1 MTRENP
7 TAGGTADERVRR
19 RYPAAYA
26 KVAACFRE
34 KAPDEARPATA
45 AEIEEA
51 TGFITRE
58 AVIVQILRA
67 ADWAR
72 EVSPGRFVSAEAA
85 AKDGPGAESRPAGKE
100 SSAPEEAFAAHVKRA
115 LERETGRSR
124 MGVSASYLRHLCGN
138 PNLGSLQSLLDGAP
152 WALKQFGL
160 YRYAAEAGEESPPA
174 AEEDAQI
181 PLDPTLMPRRAER
194 SAEAPPG
201 EAEAPP
207 SEAEPPPA
215 RTVSSEPP
223 RHLEQ
228 LSFLPPE
235 REREE
240 LRIGTLLYARENRR
254 GKTTAVAVDFG
265 RDVGV
270 KKARVPS
277 AEMPAGEPLAGRQVV
292 CRMTYADDAL
302 RLRILRTDSEEGAAA
317 IVPAGQVR
325 NGDRV
330 K

>member
-1 MTRENP
+1 MTQEKP
-7 TAGGTADERVRR
+7 KTGSAADERVRR

-181 PLDPTLMPRRAER
+181 PLDPALMPRRAER
-194 SAEAPPG
+194 SAEAPPS
-201 EAEAPP
+201 EAEA
-207 SEAEPPPA
+207 PPA
-215 RTVSSEPP
+215 RTVSAEPP

-254 GKTTAVAVDFG
+254 EKTTAVAVDFG
-265 RDVGV
+265 RDLGV
-270 KKARVPS
+270 KKARIPT
-277 AEMPAGEPLAGRQVV
+277 AEAPAAPAGGALVGRQVV
-292 CRMTYADDAL
+292 CRMTYADDAM
-302 RLRILRTDSEEGAAA
+302 RLCILTADSEEGAVA
-317 IVPAGQVR
+317 IVPAGQVG